1 MKKWI
6 ALGLTL
12 LMILSLCSCRS
23 QGGSGVGGS
32 IFSLYDKDVQT
43 FAGTFDSDDVVSV
56 FYRRNHE
63 TSEEYQIDDKETIGR
78 LFQALSKLRV
88 EQKTNSATSDYDD
101 S

>member
-12 LMILSLCSCRS
+12 LMILSLCSCHS

-43 FAGTFDSDDVVSV
+43 FAGTFDSDDVV
-56 FYRRNHE
+56 
-63 TSEEYQIDDKETIGR
+63 
-78 LFQALSKLRV
+78 
-88 EQKTNSATSDYDD
+88 
-101 S
+101 